1 VFANLETDGFGFDPE
16 VLYRARRQGVKIAE
30 VPVVWRNSAP
40 TKVSAIR
47 SSLDMLKHVIGLR
60 LRG

>member
-1 VFANLETDGFGFDPE
+1 
-16 VLYRARRQGVKIAE
+16 

-40 TKVSAIR
+40 TKVSPVR
-47 SSLDMLKHVIGLR
+47 SSLDMLKHVIRLR